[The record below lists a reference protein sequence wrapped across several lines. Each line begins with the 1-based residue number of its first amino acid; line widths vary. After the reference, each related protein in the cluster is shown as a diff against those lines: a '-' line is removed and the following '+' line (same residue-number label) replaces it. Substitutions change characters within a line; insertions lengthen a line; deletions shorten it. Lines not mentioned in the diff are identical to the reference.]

1 MPDLNRDP
9 ATDPAIA
16 GSVDGATAVPQTITE
31 AAEQLAVEMDLVAAQ
46 WAAASASGDRKW
58 KGRRTSDGGGFAA
71 VGSDD
76 GFADMNEAIELGA
89 VHRGMVRAWEL
100 LTGNPWTGVRTGR

>member
-1 MPDLNRDP
+1 MPDLQRDP
-9 ATDPAIA
+9 APNTTFARPVDRTTPGPQAIN
-16 GSVDGATAVPQTITE
+16 D
-31 AAEQLAVEMDLVAAQ
+31 AADRLAAEMDLVAGQ

-58 KGRRTSDGGGFAA
+58 QSRRRSDGGGYAA

-76 GFADMNEAIELGA
+76 GFTDMNQAIELGA

-100 LTGNPWTGVRTGR
+100 LTGESWTGVRTGR